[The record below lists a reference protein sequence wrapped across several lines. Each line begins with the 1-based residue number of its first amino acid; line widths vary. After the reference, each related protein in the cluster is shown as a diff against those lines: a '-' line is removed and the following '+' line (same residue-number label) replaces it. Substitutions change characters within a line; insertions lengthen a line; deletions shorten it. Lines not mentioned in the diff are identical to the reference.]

1 MSQDRLTIEEM
12 VELISTC
19 AGIRTDVTTA
29 STSSFEDLGVDS
41 LGVLGIV
48 AAIES
53 RVGRRLGANAEL
65 LPSPTSLVAFVNE
78 GAPAPAERA

>member
-1 MSQDRLTIEEM
+1 MTQDRVTIEEM

-19 AGIRTDVTTA
+19 AGIRTDVPTA

-53 RVGRRLGANAEL
+53 RIGRRLGADAEL

-78 GAPAPAERA
+78 DAPASADRV